1 MYETEAD
8 ELINLVFDAPMNSA
22 TRQRLVADWLR
33 EFVAATNYGCTGL
46 TTDPDG
52 PSLELRRDEALD
64 GLREGAEDETALRD
78 TPDLSGLPYG
88 PRLPSIQD
96 WARLIDRGRRERY
109 HHFHTT
115 EATTEVRDPLRS
127 TDGDDL
133 ELRDPD
139 AYGYGEP
146 WGPDNPAPGSSW
158 GRNSPFGPVNRQD
171 PVASGSEELGPE

>member
-96 WARLIDRGRRERY
+96 WARLIDRGRRERLR
-109 HHFHTT
+109 TWDQT
-115 EATTEVRDPLRS
+115 VRS

-133 ELRDPD
+133 ELRDGD
-139 AYGYGEP
+139 WKP
-146 WGPDNPAPGSSW
+146 WSEARGAVPRPPGSP
-158 GRNSPFGPVNRQD
+158 RAEEVIRRLRD
-171 PVASGSEELGPE
+171 EEGSELGPE

>member
-96 WARLIDRGRRERY
+96 WARLIDRGRRERLR
-109 HHFHTT
+109 TWDQT
-115 EATTEVRDPLRS
+115 VRC

-133 ELRDPD
+133 ELRDGD
-139 AYGYGEP
+139 WKP
-146 WGPDNPAPGSSW
+146 WSEARGAVPRPPGSP
-158 GRNSPFGPVNRQD
+158 RAEEVIRRLRD
-171 PVASGSEELGPE
+171 EEGSELGPE